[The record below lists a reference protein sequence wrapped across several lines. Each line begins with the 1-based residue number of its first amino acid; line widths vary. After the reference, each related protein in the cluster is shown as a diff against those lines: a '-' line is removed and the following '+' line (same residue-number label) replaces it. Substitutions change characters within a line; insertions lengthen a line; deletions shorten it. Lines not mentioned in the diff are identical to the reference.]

1 MRPLY
6 TPLISSLLSTPLYH
20 ESYPC
25 RRFEWVSHVR
35 TVPFRHAMVFVHRRQ
50 LRLFRHSSCFRC
62 FIAQRTQSEA
72 SDQKKYTVIT
82 LPLPS
87 PTITTAFPLCCRG
100 DSKCELSPE
109 FNHVTRMLQQ
119 IFWRF
124 LWTLVPNK
132 KDSGKWNATRDKSL
146 AAMFIFVFFSPFN
159 TRALAPSV
167 PILRA

>member
-25 RRFEWVSHVR
+25 RRFEWVSHLR
-35 TVPFRHAMVFVHRRQ
+35 TVPFRHAMLFVHRRQ

-87 PTITTAFPLCCRG
+87 RTITTPFPLCCRG

-132 KDSGKWNATRDKSL
+132 KDSGKWNATHTKSHHHVY
-146 AAMFIFVFFSPFN
+146 FCFCFFAF
-159 TRALAPSV
+159 
-167 PILRA
+167 